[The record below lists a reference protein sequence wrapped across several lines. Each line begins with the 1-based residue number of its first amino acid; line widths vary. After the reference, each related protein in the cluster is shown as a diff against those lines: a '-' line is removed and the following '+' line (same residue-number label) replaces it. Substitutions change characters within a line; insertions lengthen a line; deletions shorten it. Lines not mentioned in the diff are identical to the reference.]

1 MSQRRAYDALPYNI
15 PRNIRSKLLPFDEES
30 ADQLDDVL
38 PQSRLPE
45 QAKIPEFEY
54 KGLPRNRKVIR
65 ILRLWPGVLENPQ
78 IDCEMFEAEFDEDD
92 KLLRLDKD
100 GKVVKV
106 PKKTPDTG
114 SNGSRED
121 NSANIASNG
130 GTGDNNSNSGRND
143 NNRSDSTPQNDLE
156 PISIKYEALS
166 WRWGDEKK
174 GKYAVMIHKDGKL
187 HRKRVSDTLGLALK
201 YLRFEAERFLWIDAI
216 CINQENDDERSSQV
230 AMMSLVY
237 AAATKACVWLGE
249 DDVEST
255 MAIKFIREDI
265 SQLKDFDSLCKDQQH
280 APKWRS
286 LLMLMQRPWFSRR
299 WVVQEIVLAKN
310 ALVYC
315 GPDKIE
321 WQELAIAVELFVEVE
336 TATHR
341 LSELMKKDDKFSI
354 IPNWFEHI
362 SELGASLL
370 VNATARVYRSRE
382 IEETDDDNIL
392 GKKGASRRSLL
403 SLEYLVTSLSI
414 FDCGRSHDSVYAL
427 VAIARDARPFAPS
440 ALIEKTQETLVSELC
455 EHFLEEKSYIL
466 DYSSP
471 YPDVCRDFTQFCIE
485 RCASIDKVQAL
496 DILCRPW
503 AKDWRPGDTVP
514 GSQEQKVEKPKESD
528 TSESQ
533 QQKTP
538 VQATKSERLYVIRI
552 KVQELRK
559 RSVAGGDK
567 QDGDKQDGDKQKLT
581 ELLKEI
587 KYSSPSQEFDIRNNP
602 EEFVEIGNS
611 TREQYYEYAKINAGY
626 DPMIE
631 KWFPDKKKKIEQDK
645 NKGDE
650 EEKPSGKRQKLS
662 SKKTRKAGA
671 NGRVNAQTTP
681 NRAHGANPATPSRE
695 NAGNGIKGRN
705 GGNGAIGANGVNRA
719 QTTTQKT
726 QITCPAEKELA
737 LPSWVARITAAPFD
751 IFPHPGMD
759 MVKMGRKN
767 ADPLVGIPQ
776 DGHRNYNA
784 GQTKKLD
791 LKTLKFRRR
800 PRCHHYSLYVQGFW
814 LDTIESVAQ
823 VSQGGAIPGEWL
835 DMAGWS
841 EARRPH
847 RPGDVLADPPPE
859 FWRTLVADRGMYD
872 RNPPYYY
879 ARACKETILKG
890 GLQSGAVDTT
900 ALMYNERN
908 SIVAEFCRR
917 VQAVIWNRALI
928 KTEKGNLGLASNK
941 VQRGD
946 MVCII
951 YGCTVPLILR
961 KKEYKSMQE
970 RRLEEF
976 EDGVESMKRLVQKLE
991 KNRARRADWERK
1003 KDAARGDKEKREV
1016 GFIGETTKEYNIKMK
1031 FIEETTKEFNTKMRR
1046 NYLSKVMGRLGVV
1059 PRYKE
1064 KKARRAKWVE
1074 KKKAAEEDESIE
1086 KLWEIRVIQ
1095 KQTREVN
1102 RKLEEMD
1109 PEDYESEDYESED
1122 YESED
1127 YESEDLTDDEE
1138 TAKIEGR
1145 KKIKQEKA
1153 KKRDPYRHYE
1163 FLGESYIHGMM
1174 DGEAVRQNF
1183 YKLKPDHLFEIR

>member
-1 MSQRRAYDALPYNI
+1 MSQRQAYDALPYNI
-15 PRNIRSKLLPFDEES
+15 PRHIRSKLLPFDAE
-30 ADQLDDVL
+30 AAGRLDDVL
-38 PQSRLPE
+38 LQPRLLE
-45 QAKIPEFEY
+45 QASIPEFKY
-54 KGLPRNRKVIR
+54 QGLPQNRKVIR

-92 KLLRLDKD
+92 KFRA
-100 GKVVKV
+100 
-106 PKKTPDTG
+106 
-114 SNGSRED
+114 D
-121 NSANIASNG
+121 NNADSASNG
-130 GTGDNNSNSGRND
+130 GTGDNNSNSGRNG
-143 NNRSDSTPQNDLE
+143 NNWSDSTVPDSLE

-166 WRWGDEKK
+166 WRWGDEKN

-187 HRKRVSDTLGLALK
+187 HRKRVSETLGLALK
-201 YLRFEAERFLWIDAI
+201 YLRFEEERFLWIDAI
-216 CINQENDDERSSQV
+216 CINQDKDDERSSQV

-265 SQLKDFDSLCKDQQH
+265 NQLKNFDSLCKDQQH

-341 LSELMKKDDKFSI
+341 LSELMKKDDKFSV

-382 IEETDDDNIL
+382 IEETDHNDDIL
-392 GKKGASRRSLL
+392 GRKGASRRSLL

-414 FDCGRSHDSVYAL
+414 FDCGRPHDSVYAL

-455 EHFLEEKSYIL
+455 EDFLEQKCYIL

-485 RCASIDKVQAL
+485 RCASVDKVQAL

-503 AKDWRPGDTVP
+503 AKDWRPGETVP
-514 GSQEQKVEKPKESD
+514 GSQEQKVEKQKESE

-538 VQATKSERLYVIRI
+538 AQATKPERLYVIRI

-559 RSVAGGDK
+559 RPAGAD
-567 QDGDKQDGDKQKLT
+567 DKQKLI
-581 ELLKEI
+581 EILKELQ
-587 KYSSPSQEFDIRNNP
+587 YPNP
-602 EEFVEIGNS
+602 KEFVEVWNCG
-611 TREQYYEYAKINAGY
+611 REPYYK
-626 DPMIE
+626 
-631 KWFPDKKKKIEQDK
+631 
-645 NKGDE
+645 
-650 EEKPSGKRQKLS
+650 KRQKVS
-662 SKKTRKAGA
+662 TKKTRKARVNGQG
-671 NGRVNAQTTP
+671 NGRTTP
-681 NRAHGANPATPSRE
+681 IRAT
-695 NAGNGIKGRN
+695 
-705 GGNGAIGANGVNRA
+705 GANGVNGA
-719 QTTTQKT
+719 QTTTEQT
-726 QITCPAEKELA
+726 QIICPAEKELA
-737 LPSWVARITAAPFD
+737 LPSWVVRITAAPFD

-767 ADPLVGIPQ
+767 ADPLVGAPQ

-800 PRCHHYSLYVQGFW
+800 PRCHHYSLYVEGFW
-814 LDTIESVAQ
+814 LDTVESVAQ

-835 DMAGWS
+835 DMAGWP

-847 RPGDVLADPPPE
+847 RPGEVLPDPPPE

-879 ARACKETILKG
+879 ARACKETIVKG

-941 VQRGD
+941 VQKGD

-970 RRLEEF
+970 RRLEIF
-976 EDGVESMKRLVQKLE
+976 EDGVESMKRLVRKCE
-991 KNRARRADWERK
+991 KYKARRADWERK
-1003 KDAARGDKEKREV
+1003 KDAAYGALDIEQLWEVKAIEKATE
-1016 GFIGETTKEYNIKMK
+1016 
-1031 FIEETTKEFNTKMRR
+1031 EFNSRIKR
-1046 NYLSKVMGRLGVV
+1046 NRSEAVTRL
-1059 PRYKE
+1059 
-1064 KKARRAKWVE
+1064 VE
-1074 KKKAAEEDESIE
+1074 MEY
-1086 KLWEIRVIQ
+1086 
-1095 KQTREVN
+1095 
-1102 RKLEEMD
+1102 
-1109 PEDYESEDYESED
+1109 P
-1122 YESED
+1122 ED

-1138 TAKIEGR
+1138 TAKNEGR
-1145 KKIKQEKA
+1145 KKTKQEKA
-1153 KKRDPYRHYE
+1153 KQRDPYRHYE

>member
-1 MSQRRAYDALPYNI
+1 MSQRQAYDALPYNI
-15 PRNIRSKLLPFDEES
+15 PRHIRSKLLPFDAE
-30 ADQLDDVL
+30 AAGRLDDVL
-38 PQSRLPE
+38 LQPRLLE
-45 QAKIPEFEY
+45 QASIPEFKY
-54 KGLPRNRKVIR
+54 QGLPQNRKVIR

-100 GKVVKV
+100 CKVVMV
-106 PKKTPDTG
+106 PKKTPNTG
-114 SNGSRED
+114 SDGSRAD
-121 NSANIASNG
+121 NNADSASNG
-130 GTGDNNSNSGRND
+130 GTGDNNSNSGRNG
-143 NNRSDSTPQNDLE
+143 NNWSDSTVPDSLE

-166 WRWGDEKK
+166 WRWGDEKN

-187 HRKRVSDTLGLALK
+187 HRKRVSETLGLALK
-201 YLRFEAERFLWIDAI
+201 YLRFEEERFLWIDAI
-216 CINQENDDERSSQV
+216 CINQDKDDERSSQV

-265 SQLKDFDSLCKDQQH
+265 NQLKNFDSLCKDQQH

-286 LLMLMQRPWFSRR
+286 LLLLMQRPWFSRR

-341 LSELMKKDDKFSI
+341 LSELMKKDDKFSV

-382 IEETDDDNIL
+382 IEETDHNDDIL
-392 GKKGASRRSLL
+392 GRKGASRRSLL

-414 FDCGRSHDSVYAL
+414 FDCGRPHDSVYAL

-455 EHFLEEKSYIL
+455 EDFLEQKCYIL

-485 RCASIDKVQAL
+485 RCASVDKVQAL

-503 AKDWRPGDTVP
+503 AKDWRPGETVP
-514 GSQEQKVEKPKESD
+514 GSQEEKVEKQKESE

-538 VQATKSERLYVIRI
+538 AQATKPERLYVIRI

-559 RSVAGGDK
+559 RPAGAD
-567 QDGDKQDGDKQKLT
+567 DKQKLI
-581 ELLKEI
+581 EILKELQ
-587 KYSSPSQEFDIRNNP
+587 YPNPSQEFDIPSNP
-602 EEFVEIGNS
+602 EEFVEIGNC
-611 TREQYYEYAKINAGY
+611 TRQQYYEYAKTLFFIRIKVQELRERPGDADNKQKLIELLKEIQYHNPSQEFDIPSNPEEFVEIWNCGREPYYKYAKIN
-626 DPMIE
+626 PMIE
-631 KWFPDKKKKIEQDK
+631 KWFPNKTKKIEQDK

-650 EEKPSGKRQKLS
+650 EEPPRKRQKVS
-662 SKKTRKAGA
+662 TKKTRKARVNGQG
-671 NGRVNAQTTP
+671 NGRTTP
-681 NRAHGANPATPSRE
+681 IRAT
-695 NAGNGIKGRN
+695 
-705 GGNGAIGANGVNRA
+705 GANGVNGA
-719 QTTTQKT
+719 QTTTEQT
-726 QITCPAEKELA
+726 QIICPAEKELA
-737 LPSWVARITAAPFD
+737 LPSWVVRITAAPFD

-767 ADPLVGIPQ
+767 ADPLVGAPQ

-800 PRCHHYSLYVQGFW
+800 PRCHHYSLYVEGFW
-814 LDTIESVAQ
+814 LDTVESVAQ

-835 DMAGWS
+835 DMAGWP

-847 RPGDVLADPPPE
+847 RPGEVLPDPPPE

-879 ARACKETILKG
+879 ARACKETIVKG

-941 VQRGD
+941 VQKGD

-970 RRLEEF
+970 RRLEIF
-976 EDGVESMKRLVQKLE
+976 EDGVESMKRLVRKCE
-991 KNRARRADWERK
+991 KYKARRADWERK
-1003 KDAARGDKEKREV
+1003 KDAAYGALDIEQLWEVKAIEKATE
-1016 GFIGETTKEYNIKMK
+1016 
-1031 FIEETTKEFNTKMRR
+1031 EFNSRIKR
-1046 NYLSKVMGRLGVV
+1046 NRSEAVTRL
-1059 PRYKE
+1059 
-1064 KKARRAKWVE
+1064 VE
-1074 KKKAAEEDESIE
+1074 MEY
-1086 KLWEIRVIQ
+1086 
-1095 KQTREVN
+1095 
-1102 RKLEEMD
+1102 
-1109 PEDYESEDYESED
+1109 P
-1122 YESED
+1122 ED

-1138 TAKIEGR
+1138 TAKNEGR
-1145 KKIKQEKA
+1145 KKTKQEKA
-1153 KKRDPYRHYE
+1153 KQRDPYRHYE

>member
-1 MSQRRAYDALPYNI
+1 MSQRQAYDALPYNI
-15 PRNIRSKLLPFDEES
+15 PRHIRSKLLPFDAE
-30 ADQLDDVL
+30 AAGRLDDVL
-38 PQSRLPE
+38 LQPRLLE
-45 QAKIPEFEY
+45 QASIPEFKY
-54 KGLPRNRKVIR
+54 QGLPQNRKVIR

-100 GKVVKV
+100 CKVVMV
-106 PKKTPDTG
+106 PKKTPNTG
-114 SNGSRED
+114 SDGSRAD
-121 NSANIASNG
+121 NNANSASNG
-130 GTGDNNSNSGRND
+130 GTGDNNSNNS
-143 NNRSDSTPQNDLE
+143 LE

-166 WRWGDEKK
+166 WRWGDEKN

-187 HRKRVSDTLGLALK
+187 HRKRVSETLGLALK
-201 YLRFEAERFLWIDAI
+201 YLRFEEERFLWIDAI
-216 CINQENDDERSSQV
+216 CINQDKDDERSSQV

-265 SQLKDFDSLCKDQQH
+265 NQLKNFDSLCKDQQH

-341 LSELMKKDDKFSI
+341 LSELMKKDDKFSV

-382 IEETDDDNIL
+382 IEETDHNDDIL
-392 GKKGASRRSLL
+392 GRKGASRRSLL

-414 FDCGRSHDSVYAL
+414 FDCGRPHDSVYAL

-455 EHFLEEKSYIL
+455 EDFLEQKCYIL

-485 RCASIDKVQAL
+485 RCASVDKVQAL

-503 AKDWRPGDTVP
+503 AKDWRPGETVP
-514 GSQEQKVEKPKESD
+514 GSQEQKVEKQKESE

-538 VQATKSERLYVIRI
+538 AQATKPERLYVIRI

-559 RSVAGGDK
+559 RPAGAD
-567 QDGDKQDGDKQKLT
+567 DKQKLI

-587 KYSSPSQEFDIRNNP
+587 QYHNPSQEFDIPSNP
-602 EEFVEIGNS
+602 EEFVEIWNCG
-611 TREQYYEYAKINAGY
+611 REPYY
-626 DPMIE
+626 
-631 KWFPDKKKKIEQDK
+631 
-645 NKGDE
+645 
-650 EEKPSGKRQKLS
+650 
-662 SKKTRKAGA
+662 KA
-671 NGRVNAQTTP
+671 T
-681 NRAHGANPATPSRE
+681 
-695 NAGNGIKGRN
+695 
-705 GGNGAIGANGVNRA
+705 GANGVNGA
-719 QTTTQKT
+719 QTTTEQT
-726 QITCPAEKELA
+726 QIICPAEKELA
-737 LPSWVARITAAPFD
+737 LPSWVVRITAAPFD

-767 ADPLVGIPQ
+767 ADPLVGAPQ

-800 PRCHHYSLYVQGFW
+800 PRCHHYSLYVEGFW
-814 LDTIESVAQ
+814 LDTVESVAQ

-835 DMAGWS
+835 DMAGWP

-847 RPGDVLADPPPE
+847 RPGEVLPDPPPE

-879 ARACKETILKG
+879 ARACKETIVKG

-941 VQRGD
+941 VQKGD
-946 MVCII
+946 IVCII

-970 RRLEEF
+970 RRLEIF
-976 EDGVESMKRLVQKLE
+976 EDGVESIKRLVRKI
-991 KNRARRADWERK
+991 KRNRSEAVTILVEM
-1003 KDAARGDKEKREV
+1003 
-1016 GFIGETTKEYNIKMK
+1016 EY
-1031 FIEETTKEFNTKMRR
+1031 
-1046 NYLSKVMGRLGVV
+1046 
-1059 PRYKE
+1059 P
-1064 KKARRAKWVE
+1064 
-1074 KKKAAEEDESIE
+1074 
-1086 KLWEIRVIQ
+1086 
-1095 KQTREVN
+1095 
-1102 RKLEEMD
+1102 
-1109 PEDYESEDYESED
+1109 
-1122 YESED
+1122 ED

-1138 TAKIEGR
+1138 TAKNEGR
-1145 KKIKQEKA
+1145 KKTKQEKA
-1153 KKRDPYRHYE
+1153 KQRDPYRHYE
-1163 FLGESYIHGMM
+1163 FLGESYIYGMM

>member
-15 PRNIRSKLLPFDEES
+15 PKHIRSKLLPFDAKA
-30 ADQLDDVL
+30 ADRLDDVHL
-38 PQSRLPE
+38 QSRLLE
-45 QAKIPEFEY
+45 QANIPEFKY
-54 KGLPRNRKVIR
+54 QDLPRNKKVIR

-78 IDCEMFEAEFDEDD
+78 IDCEMFEAEFDKDD
-92 KLLRLDKD
+92 RLLRL
-100 GKVVKV
+100 GEE
-106 PKKTPDTG
+106 TPNT
-114 SNGSRED
+114 
-121 NSANIASNG
+121 
-130 GTGDNNSNSGRND
+130 
-143 NNRSDSTPQNDLE
+143 E

-166 WRWGDEKK
+166 WRWGDEKN

-187 HRKRVSDTLGLALK
+187 HRKRVSETLGLALK
-201 YLRFEAERFLWIDAI
+201 YLRFEEERFLWIDAI

-249 DDVEST
+249 DDEEST
-255 MAIKFIREDI
+255 VAIKFIREDI
-265 SQLKDFDSLCKDQQH
+265 NQLKNFDSLCKDQKH
-280 APKWRS
+280 ASKWRS

-321 WQELAIAVELFVEVE
+321 WKELAIAVELFVEVE

-341 LSELMKKDDKFSI
+341 LSELMKKDDKFSV

-382 IEETDDDNIL
+382 IEETDRSDGIL
-392 GKKGASRRSLL
+392 GIKGASRRSLL

-414 FDCGRSHDSVYAL
+414 FDCGRPHDSVYAL

-440 ALIEKTQETLVSELC
+440 ALIEKTPKTLASELC
-455 EHFLEEKSYIL
+455 EHFLEQKSYIL

-471 YPDVCRDFTQFCIE
+471 YPD
-485 RCASIDKVQAL
+485 
-496 DILCRPW
+496 
-503 AKDWRPGDTVP
+503 
-514 GSQEQKVEKPKESD
+514 SQKRKAPA
-528 TSESQ
+528 
-533 QQKTP
+533 
-538 VQATKSERLYVIRI
+538 QATKPERQYKIRI
-552 KVQELRK
+552 KVQDLRK
-559 RSVAGGDK
+559 RLVGTD
-567 QDGDKQDGDKQKLT
+567 DKQKLI

-587 KYSSPSQEFDIRNNP
+587 KYNPGQEFDIPNDS
-602 EEFVEIGNS
+602 EDFVEIGNCTREQYYEYAKTLFVIRIKVRELRKRLVGADDKQKLVALLKEIKYPKPTQEFEIPDS
-611 TREQYYEYAKINAGY
+611 PEECVEIWNCGREQYYEYAKINAAY

-631 KWFPDKKKKIEQDK
+631 EWFPSKEKKIEEEK
-645 NKGDE
+645 NKVDKE
-650 EEKPSGKRQKLS
+650 EEPPRKRQKVS
-662 SKKTRKAGA
+662 SKKTRKA
-671 NGRVNAQTTP
+671 R
-681 NRAHGANPATPSRE
+681 
-695 NAGNGIKGRN
+695 
-705 GGNGAIGANGVNRA
+705 
-719 QTTTQKT
+719 
-726 QITCPAEKELA
+726 ELA
-737 LPSWVARITAAPFD
+737 LPSWVVRITAAPFD

-800 PRCHHYSLYVQGFW
+800 PRCHHYSLYVKGFW
-814 LDTIESVAQ
+814 LDTVESVAQ
-823 VSQGGAIPGEWL
+823 ASQGGAIPGEWL
-835 DMAGWS
+835 DMAGWP
-841 EARRPH
+841 EARRPR
-847 RPGDVLADPPPE
+847 RPGEVLSDPPPE

-879 ARACKETILKG
+879 ARACKETIAKG

-928 KTEKGNLGLASNK
+928 KTEKGRLGLASNM
-941 VQRGD
+941 VQKGD
-946 MVCII
+946 MICII

-970 RRLEEF
+970 RRLEKF
-976 EDGVESMKRLVQKLE
+976 EDGVESMKKLVRKCE
-991 KNRARRADWERK
+991 KNRAKRADWERK
-1003 KDAARGDKEKREV
+1003 KDAA
-1016 GFIGETTKEYNIKMK
+1016 F
-1031 FIEETTKEFNTKMRR
+1031 
-1046 NYLSKVMGRLGVV
+1046 
-1059 PRYKE
+1059 
-1064 KKARRAKWVE
+1064 
-1074 KKKAAEEDESIE
+1074 
-1086 KLWEIRVIQ
+1086 RVIQ

-1102 RKLEEMD
+1102 RRLVEMEY
-1109 PEDYESEDYESED
+1109 PGDYESKGCESEDYESE
-1122 YESED
+1122 E
-1127 YESEDLTDDEE
+1127 YESEDLTDDEK
-1138 TAKIEGR
+1138 TAKQEG
-1145 KKIKQEKA
+1145 KKKVKQEKA
-1153 KKRDPYRHYE
+1153 EKRDPYRHYE